1 MARGFAAASDSLGLG
16 ELSSSSPSSL
26 SSRGHL
32 GSDSGSTATRYL
44 LRKQQRLLN
53 GPSRGIRASSPM
65 GRVILI
71 NSPIEANSDE
81 SDIIHAVRVEKSTA
95 GRLGFSVRG
104 GSEHGL
110 GIFVSKVEGG
120 SSAERAGLRVGDKIS
135 EVNGLSLESTT
146 MASAVKALTRSSRL
160 RMTVRRMGRVPGIK
174 SSKEKTTWVDVVNQR
189 LVVER
194 CGSSP
199 ADRGSGDAVRRIV
212 HLYTTSDD
220 LCLGFNIRGGK
231 EFGLGIYVS
240 RVDPGGLA
248 EENGI
253 KVGDQVLAANG
264 VRFDDISHSQ
274 AVEVLKGQTHT
285 MLTVKETG
293 RYPAYKEM
301 VSEYCWL
308 DRLSDGAGAPQQLCP
323 ASASESSSSVS
334 SYASSTPYSWG
345 SLPSDR
351 ADTCLGP
358 AELGDQAP
366 GWGRADTAMQTEPD
380 VGGRMETWCSVRPT
394 VILKD
399 TAIRSDGPPPSR
411 CLDSALPESPKTAL
425 LLALGRPRPPI
436 TRSRS
441 QLTLWEEKKQQKEKS
456 GSPGEKGALQRSKTL
471 MNLFFKG
478 GRQGRLAGD
487 GLREAWTLD
496 CRSPAKARPCLDL
509 EKGSTGPVQKFVPRR
524 LRGDWERGRAL
535 LLARSGSPASQLPST
550 DERVQAW
557 DSRRPLIQDLAR
569 RLLTEDEVLA
579 VTRHCSRAH
588 SDLPSEALR
597 GSASVQLTALRG
609 SPAPRSRSAEFLTVW
624 DEVCLL
630 CPRGRSGAWHAEGA
644 ERRPVNLG
652 CARTCGRFCAY
663 VHEGGVEDLVRPLLA
678 ILDRPEK
685 LLLLRDIRSVVVP
698 TDLGRFESMVTP
710 AELEAFEALK
720 SRAVWPPTLR
730 PAQQDT
736 PPKRHLVTPVPDSRG
751 GFYLLPVNRG
761 LPEHLEALRVSPS
774 ASAPPRPR
782 KGPPPLQDVP
792 VEAFGAHRVTRTPP
806 PQPPALAPRPPWPN
820 WLLAEALSPEDGQR
834 SPGHGP
840 AGARSRSR
848 SRGRGK
854 SPGHG
859 RSPSPAPLP
868 TVSMAAGRHHSP
880 QKARPPLP
888 QPLGCQVA
896 KVEDRPG
903 PWEDG
908 KGSAAEEAAGQTPG
922 GELRTVALSKT
933 KPSLG
938 ISISGGIESKVQPM
952 VKIEKIFPGGA
963 AFLSGALQAG
973 FELVAVDGESL
984 EEVTHQRAVDTIRR
998 AYRNKAQE
1006 PMQLVVRVPGP
1017 GLSPSALDPS
1027 ALTDQ
1032 RLPSDRPSAPQP
1044 LNAAPGPS
1052 HWLLEPPVEAR
1063 LLQRTPSLV
1072 PSPTLDS

>member
-579 VTRHCSRAH
+579 VTRHCSR
-588 SDLPSEALR
+588 
-597 GSASVQLTALRG
+597 
-609 SPAPRSRSAEFLTVW
+609 
-624 DEVCLL
+624 
-630 CPRGRSGAWHAEGA
+630 
-644 ERRPVNLG
+644 
-652 CARTCGRFCAY
+652 Y